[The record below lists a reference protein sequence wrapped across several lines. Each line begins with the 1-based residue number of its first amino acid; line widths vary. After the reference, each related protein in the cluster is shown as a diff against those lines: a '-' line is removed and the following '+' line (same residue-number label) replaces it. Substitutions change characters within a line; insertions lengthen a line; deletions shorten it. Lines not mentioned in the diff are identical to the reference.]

1 MQPQAGFLV
10 LSELPSGQGD
20 HFLPLVLVLGGR
32 QKESGREG
40 S

>member
-20 HFLPLVLVLGGR
+20 HFLPLVLVLWGR
-32 QKESGREG
+32 QEEAVWEG